1 MNVSEA
7 KENLRRS
14 SDKVDLPA
22 FGKSASWPMLLLV
35 FVAGGVVGFV
45 PRLRKLALRGAALL
59 QGPPRGRLF

>member
-14 SDKVDLPA
+14 TDKINLPA
-22 FGKSASWPMLLLV
+22 FPKSASWQMLLLV
-35 FVAGGVVGFV
+35 FLAGGVVGFV
-45 PRLRKLALRGAALL
+45 PRLRNLALRITGLL